1 MEKPSGGTVKRVTTT
16 IYTHSAMVTISAA
29 DPDGLQANQGF
40 NVSVGSNQGDPATVV
55 VFDLK
60 SVEDNSAVDPTN
72 VSGDVWVVLDVQN
85 NDETVAGI
93 ALTLG
98 DAVIQCRGSSA
109 SADQAAP
116 GLAASGSTEYNC
128 LFKSAATMGECM
140 GEQLAPMY
148 ANGEYEIGAFL
159 TTSEGE
165 RRDAAAA
172 LPVTLKNASYV
183 DVVHHAGR
191 AVTHGGRTFH
201 GGPGGEGNM
210 NSFSACPVSF
220 MGTEVGSLTLE
231 AKRTD
236 TDSEPRQKVEGPTV
250 SFQTGKEEPDN
261 DPSPTLTE
269 APYTWTIDPEFNAMV
284 ETMDG
289 DEFWVVNSGS
299 IMNAGGDDVT
309 AEFRKSGEGMSGPH
323 HFDFKAPTLAED
335 AEIQVAEQAIAG
347 GTSYSGGKIMKKDSD
362 FSLMGG
368 RDGGVDINNAMTM
381 IAVGDC
387 AKNETNVDKVD
398 RTKVGFMA
406 IEGYEDVS
414 GIADL
419 AEEDAG
425 RSKTDKNGADCY
437 VAELAMLADQL
448 GNAWKGGKTPA
459 SWLQTANFGVD
470 KTAPVISN
478 VGHDDGDVFGS
489 AAVIEFEV
497 ENPKLASGDD
507 GTAPLSGT
515 VTRPGPTASADP
527 IKAGEVKFEVN
538 AGDDDDAEATVSLLE
553 KDGEYDITVTV
564 QDGAMPPN
572 KASFEANL
580 VYDATSPTFTAAEYL
595 SDVAGGLTA
604 TIDLGGSLKDKT
616 SGIEEY
622 TLEVWKNSGAAVAF
636 CGDVSDDNVDTNDDE
651 KVAAS
656 RLPKDFRKARKGK
669 GGTSINIPAFAVK
682 PPATIPEGGGENL
695 CVEVSAEDRA
705 GNKLAATDAAFVTVN
720 WRSNIPQILIAGSGT
735 GGVIEVADTT
745 IAEGVAFPTGLTIAL
760 GATPTGPVT
769 IEFESSNKDVLP
781 APPDLYRTATEA
793 TNTVAV
799 GAGGA
804 ESATV
809 TSRTAP
815 ESTNDDGVSDDKVT
829 ITATAK
835 GGGYDGMTASF
846 NVLVTDND
854 WMLEVSDDE
863 IERGKST
870 DVTVTLKRSESQAA
884 AATTGVLVTL
894 AANHAGITLP
904 ADEDTTTEGIQVS
917 LNFAAKKTTA
927 TKDIRITV
935 NGTTPIASVITLTVV
950 GTPPPDR
957 ILPSAGT
964 RILVKDSS

>member
-1 MEKPSGGTVKRVTTT
+1 
-16 IYTHSAMVTISAA
+16 MVTISAA

-40 NVSVGSNQGDPATVV
+40 NVSVGSDQGDPATVV

-109 SADQAAP
+109 SADHAAP

-236 TDSEPRQKVEGPTV
+236 TDSEPRQMVEGPTV

-289 DEFWVVNSGS
+289 DEFWVVNSGA
-299 IMNAGGDDVT
+299 IMNADGGDVT
-309 AEFRKSGEGMSGPH
+309 AEFRKAGEAMNGPL

-335 AEIQVAEQAIAG
+335 AEIQVAEQAIVA

-368 RDGGVDINNAMTM
+368 IDGGVGINNAMTM

-387 AKNETNVDKVD
+387 AKNETDVDKVD

-419 AEEDAG
+419 EEEDAG

-448 GNAWKGGKTPA
+448 GNAWKGGETPA

-470 KTAPVISN
+470 KTAPKISN
-478 VGHDDGDVFGS
+478 VEHDDGDVFGGD
-489 AAVIEFEV
+489 AVIEFEV
-497 ENPKLASGDD
+497 ENPKLASGDN
-507 GTAPLSGT
+507 GTAISGML
-515 VTRPGPTASADP
+515 TRPGATASADP
-527 IKAGEVKFEVN
+527 IPFGKVAAVGG
-538 AGDDDDAEATVSLLE
+538 GDDDDWQATVTGLP
-553 KDGEYDITVTV
+553 KDGEYDVTVTV

-572 KASFEANL
+572 KDSFEANL

-622 TLEVWKNSGAAVAF
+622 KLSVFRNTGNAVAF
-636 CGDVSDDNVDTNDDE
+636 CGEAAATGEPADTA
-651 KVAAS
+651 VAAT
-656 RLPKDFRKARKGK
+656 RLPKDFSKARKGK
-669 GGTSINIPAFAVK
+669 GSTSINIPAFALK
-682 PPATIPEGGGENL
+682 PPATTTEDGENL

-720 WRSNIPQILIAGSGT
+720 WRSNIPQILITGLPAGAT
-735 GGVIEVADTT
+735 ADT
-745 IAEGVAFPTGLTIAL
+745 IAEGAVLPDDLQIAL
-760 GATPTGPVT
+760 GATPTGEVT
-769 IEFESSNKDVLP
+769 IEFESSDKDVLP
-781 APPDLYRTATEA
+781 APADLTLAADAATTAVSIA
-793 TNTVAV
+793 T
-799 GAGGA
+799 GG
-804 ESATV
+804 

-815 ESTNDDGVSDDKVT
+815 EASNDDDASDDKVT

-846 NVLVTDND
+846 DVVVTDND
-854 WMLEVSDDE
+854 WLVTVSDTE
-863 IERGKST
+863 IEQGASDT
-870 DVTVTLKRSESQAA
+870 VTVTLTRAA
-884 AATTGVLVTL
+884 SAKGSATTGATTGVNLY
-894 AANHAGITLP
+894 ASANHASITVP
-904 ADEDTTTEGIQVS
+904 ATTS
-917 LNFAAKKTTA
+917 LNFANNKTTA
-927 TKDIRITV
+927 TAKIRIV
-935 NGTTPIASVITLTVV
+935 VSSATPTGSVITLRVDDDADATNTHSISGV
-950 GTPPPDR
+950 GDL
-957 ILPSAGT
+957 LPSAGAIIVIT
-964 RILVKDSS
+964 APSGG